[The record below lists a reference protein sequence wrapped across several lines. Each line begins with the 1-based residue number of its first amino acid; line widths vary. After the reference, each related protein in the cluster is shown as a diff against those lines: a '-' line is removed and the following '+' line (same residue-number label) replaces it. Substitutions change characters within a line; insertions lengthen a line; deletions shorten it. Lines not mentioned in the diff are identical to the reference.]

1 MLHMSLAA
9 RLERR
14 PDHREAA
21 VAVLVRPR
29 EQLEILLIKRAE
41 REMDPWSGH
50 IALPGGRR
58 STRDVDLVDTAAR
71 ETQEEVGVVLSR
83 NGQLLG
89 RLDEVAPSTPRLP
102 HIVISPF
109 VFAVP
114 DRTEITPDPQEV
126 DATLWAPL
134 AALRDE
140 GAVTE
145 TLVELHEGR
154 RSFPSLR
161 FGEHV
166 IWGLTHR
173 IVTQFLRIAEDAG
186 L

>member
-58 STRDVDLVDTAAR
+58 NARDVDLVDTAAR

-83 NGQLLG
+83 SGQLLG
-89 RLDEVAPSTPRLP
+89 GLDEVAPSTPRLP